1 LENKI
6 FIQDDKGNFRPESKI
21 TRAELFVVIAKL
33 KDIKPLDNTRAK
45 EVLSKYTDLGSIP
58 SWAIGYVSALVEKG
72 IVSGED
78 NKINANDML
87 TREQLATI
95 FDNAIE

>member
-1 LENKI
+1 M
-6 FIQDDKGNFRPESKI
+6 
-21 TRAELFVVIAKL
+21 FVVIAKL

-58 SWAIGYVSALVEKG
+58 SWAIGYASALAEKG

-78 NKINANDML
+78 NKINANNML

-95 FDNAIE
+95 FANIVE